1 MMWGNRL
8 RWCGHVLRKHE
19 NDSMK
24 CMHYEV
30 EVVRPRG
37 RPETGCGKTLGPE
50 DGVEHGKWRK
60 LITDIG

>member
-1 MMWGNRL
+1 MITYNLYYMMWGNRL
-8 RWCGHVLRKHE
+8 RWCGHVLRKDE

-37 RPETGCGKTLGPE
+37 RPETGCGKT
-50 DGVEHGKWRK
+50 
-60 LITDIG
+60 